1 MDNMEIAFSE
11 VYEII
16 NLMSYDLRR
25 KIPQKFI
32 ELVKEQRN
40 EIYKPKIERG
50 IPLEK
55 QELKEETIGILAFL
69 KLNCFCTEEEK
80 EQFVKLLNENEKKFQ
95 KEINEKYNSQD
106 IFKKSSVIEE
116 EKIKTTKN
124 EIQIINNNETFFKKI
139 KKIILRLLHIEE

>member
-40 EIYKPKIERG
+40 ETYKSKIERG

>member
-1 MDNMEIAFSE
+1 MDNMENAFSE

-40 EIYKPKIERG
+40 ETYKPKIERG

-80 EQFVKLLNENEKKFQ
+80 KQFVKLLNENEKKFQ

-106 IFKKSSVIEE
+106 IFKKSSVTEE
-116 EKIKTTKN
+116 EKIETTKN

>member
-1 MDNMEIAFSE
+1 MENAFSE

-40 EIYKPKIERG
+40 ETYKPKIKRG

-80 EQFVKLLNENEKKFQ
+80 KQFVKLLNENEKKFQ

-106 IFKKSSVIEE
+106 IFKKSSVTEE
-116 EKIKTTKN
+116 EKIETTKN

-139 KKIILRLLHIEE
+139 KKT